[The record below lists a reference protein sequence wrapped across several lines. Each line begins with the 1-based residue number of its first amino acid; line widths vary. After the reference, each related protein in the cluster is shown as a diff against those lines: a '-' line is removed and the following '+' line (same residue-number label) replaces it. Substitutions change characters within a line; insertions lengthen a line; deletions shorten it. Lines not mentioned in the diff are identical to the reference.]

1 MRVVKI
7 VFACVVLVFLAIV
20 VVQNLDVFMEKKSLQ
35 LNLFVWSDVSP
46 EIPLSVYFLSCFL
59 IGFLASY
66 FSSLAE
72 RFRARR
78 SITGQSDTIRRLEE
92 EIRTLRIHTSPDDHA
107 QLTENGI
114 T

>member
-1 MRVVKI
+1 MRVVKT
-7 VFACVVLVFLAIV
+7 VFAFIVLVLLAVV

-46 EIPLSVYFLSCFL
+46 EIPLSVYFLTCFL

-78 SITGQSDTIRRLEE
+78 SINGQSDTIRRLEE
-92 EIRTLRIHTSPDDHA
+92 EIRTLRIQTSPDEDAHP
-107 QLTENGI
+107 TENEVS
-114 T
+114 